1 MSGMSISFHPPLGA
15 IMTARFTERGQAS
28 WVTIEEEKG
37 EYDRVSIFLTKTQAE
52 KLANSLLDSLRS

>member
-1 MSGMSISFHPPLGA
+1 
-15 IMTARFTERGQAS
+15 MTARFTERGQAS